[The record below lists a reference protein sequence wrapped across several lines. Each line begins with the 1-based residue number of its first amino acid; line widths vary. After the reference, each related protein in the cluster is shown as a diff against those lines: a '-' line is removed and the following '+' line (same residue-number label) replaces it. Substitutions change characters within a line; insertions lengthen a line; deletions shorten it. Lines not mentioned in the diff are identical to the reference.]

1 MKRILMTGGTGQ
13 LGRFIA
19 TRLKQDGHRLTFL
32 GRTPPED
39 DSFDFVEWDLA
50 SSTQTVPAADALIH
64 CALAHAPGQYI
75 GGEGDDPHGFIEK
88 NVDGTQALFTAAKAA
103 GVRHNVFL
111 SSGAVY
117 SSVEDWAVVKEAY
130 ETTPDTLYGRVKL
143 AGEHALEML
152 CDQAMTGSALRVA
165 DVYGLPLGTKFH
177 KWSDLFDAF
186 QNGEKVTPHLGTEVH
201 GDDLAAAL
209 VLILDQDPAERPN
222 FDVFNVADLLLDRQD
237 VLNSFATGKAISSP
251 LPARADGPLGVMDA
265 GKLKALG
272 WSPGGKDKLKEFLGS
287 L

>member
-13 LGRFIA
+13 LGRFIT

-39 DSFDFVEWDLA
+39 DSIDFVEWDLA
-50 SSTQTVPAADALIH
+50 SLTQELPDADALIH

-88 NVDGTQALFTAAKAA
+88 NVDGTQALFTAARAA
-103 GVRHNVFL
+103 GIRHNVFL

-117 SSVEDWAVVKEAY
+117 SSAGDWAVIKEAF

-152 CDQAMTGSALRVA
+152 CDQTMTGTALRVA
-165 DVYGLPLGTKFH
+165 DVYGQAMGASSH
-177 KWSDLFDAF
+177 NWSELFDAF
-186 QNGEKVTPHLGTEVH
+186 QNGENIFPHLGTEVH
-201 GDDLAAAL
+201 GDDLAAA
-209 VLILDQDPAERPN
+209 VALILDQDPAERPH
-222 FDVFNVADLLLDRQD
+222 FDVYNVADLLLDRQD
-237 VLNSFATGKAISSP
+237 VLSSFASGRSITSP

-265 GKLKALG
+265 GKLKAFG
-272 WSPGGKDKLKEFLGS
+272 WWPGGKDKLQEFLGS